1 MMLTD
6 AYLQSL
12 GFTASRLD
20 RKANRADFGH
30 AWRYQFDHEARD
42 GTPLYIEHPLGI
54 DGCRLSALPAA
65 LDAHDVFAT
74 VNLSDRPGLEAA
86 IGALF
91 AAHGGMGPV
100 VPTAAPL
107 MFRPFQRAR

>member
-1 MMLTD
+1 MLTD

-20 RKANRADFGH
+20 RKANRAEFGH
-30 AWRYQFDHEARD
+30 AWRYQFDHEACD
-42 GTPLYIEHPLGI
+42 GTSLYIEHPLGI

-65 LDAHDVFAT
+65 LAAQDIFAT
-74 VNLSDRPGLEAA
+74 VALTDRPGLEAA
-86 IGALF
+86 IGAFF

-100 VPTAAPL
+100 VKADAPL
-107 MFRPFQRAR
+107 LFRPFQRAR